1 MMKVMMIFAA
11 AMTVMALVSVP
22 AVEAQT
28 ECVSKLVPCFNF
40 LNVTTKPSKVCCDS
54 IKEAVE
60 KELSCLCT
68 IYTTPG
74 LLANFNVSTDQALGL
89 SNRCDVK
96 TNLSACNAKG
106 APSPKASLPP
116 PAGNNNTKNDA
127 GAGNK
132 LAGYGVVTTV
142 SLSLISS
149 IFF

>member
-116 PAGNNNTKNDA
+116 PGNNNTKNDA

>member
-1 MMKVMMIFAA
+1 MKTMMIFAA

-28 ECVSKLVPCFNF
+28 ECVSKLVPCFND
-40 LNVTTKPSKVCCDS
+40 LNTTTTPVKECCDS

-60 KELSCLCT
+60 KELTCLCT

-74 LLANFNVSTDQALGL
+74 LLSQFNVTTDKALSL
-89 SNRCDVK
+89 SRRCNVTTD
-96 TNLSACNAKG
+96 LSACTAKG
-106 APSPKASLPP
+106 APSPKAALPP
-116 PAGNNNTKNDA
+116 PAGNTKKDA

-132 LAGYGVVTTV
+132 LAGYGVTTV
-142 SLSLISS
+142 ILSLISS